1 MKYSSCAFL
10 ARAHIRSGRRST
22 SVFVLLLLSI
32 VLLTLVLSFAST
44 MNRVIDTYQNQ
55 DPIRRLRISSAFIN
69 LGYTPLTDAVL
80 AEIAQMEHVE
90 SVDQIDDMQYQLFSI
105 KGVTDE
111 KGKDCSNMLPVPLE
125 ESVLETRSLYPTQ
138 QMDVIEGKGLEE
150 SPVFSCILPDVFY
163 TADNVDLFADTLK
176 LQDGS
181 TYIGKTFTVK
191 AFDSYMTTYYQQA
204 DHGGYITQ
212 WWYLPALEYK
222 LEVVGIYHASYD
234 NYGGPNIIYVSH
246 ETGVQIQ
253 EMAVKATEN
262 PSFIAEYYQRK
273 NNPEVNAYTVLVDT
287 YDHVGDVYQQLE
299 DRKITT
305 SGITEVI
312 IPDSVQLLSAVFTG
326 AGNFLTFAIL
336 VLAVVNLFLSVSGA
350 LADRKGEVGLL
361 KAIGYKDRQV
371 FFCFYLEHVKIA
383 LRAFVL
389 GALLSGAAVLCI
401 NWINGSGPFQNRIY
415 VIRWEDFWLLCLL
428 SFAIAVL
435 VPLLCQLLMLPRLV
449 KIQPRQAMG
458 QL

>member
-10 ARAHIRSGRRST
+10 ARAHIKSGRRST

-32 VLLTLVLSFAST
+32 VLLTLVMSFAST

-55 DPIRRLRISSAFIN
+55 DATRRIYIDSASID
-69 LGYTPLTDAVL
+69 LGYTPLTNAVL
-80 AEIAQMEHVE
+80 TEVAQMEHVE
-90 SVDQIDDMQYQLFSI
+90 SVDQIDGTRSRFFNIQALL
-105 KGVTDE
+105 DE
-111 KGKDCSNMLPVPLE
+111 REKNCNNMLPAPLE
-125 ESVLETRSLYPTQ
+125 NSVLEMKYLYSSQKMHAVAGEMLDTSPT
-138 QMDVIEGKGLEE
+138 
-150 SPVFSCILPDVFY
+150 FSCLFPSVFY
-163 TADNVDLFADTLK
+163 AADDVDLVTSK
-176 LQDGS
+176 LNFQDG
-181 TYIGKTFTVK
+181 TQYIGKTVTIK
-191 AFDSYMTTYYQQA
+191 PCMDSYDLDYFVPSEE
-204 DHGGYITQ
+204 GGFYTET
-212 WWYLPALEYK
+212 WHLPALEYK
-222 LEVVGIYHASYD
+222 LKVIGVYNASFD
-234 NYGGPNIIYVSH
+234 NGGGPNTIYVSYA
-246 ETGVQIQ
+246 TAMQMQ
-253 EMAVKATEN
+253 EMAIQATKDPN
-262 PSFIAEYYQRK
+262 FIAEYEERK
-273 NNPEVNAYTVLVDT
+273 ENPVLHSYTVLIDAYEHMDQVIE
-287 YDHVGDVYQQLE
+287 QLE
-299 DRKITT
+299 NRKIAV
-305 SGITEVI
+305 SSVEQF
-312 IPDSVQLLSAVFTG
+312 IPDSVRLLSAVFTG

-428 SFAIAVL
+428 SFSIAVL

>member
-32 VLLTLVLSFAST
+32 VLLTLVMSFAAT
-44 MNRVIDTYQNQ
+44 MNRVINTYQNQ
-55 DPIRRLRISSAFIN
+55 EPARRIRIDSAFIDI
-69 LGYTPLTDAVL
+69 GYTPLTDAVL

-90 SVDQIDDMQYQLFSI
+90 SVDQIDGMQYHLFSI
-105 KGVTDE
+105 EGVTDE
-111 KGKDCSNMLPVPLE
+111 KGKDCSSMLPVPLE

-138 QMDVIEGKGLEE
+138 QIDVIEGKGLEE

-181 TYIGKTFTVK
+181 AYIGKTFTVK
-191 AFDSYMTTYYQQA
+191 AFDSYMTTYYQQI
-204 DHGGYITQ
+204 DQGGYITQ

-222 LEVVGIYHASYD
+222 LKVAGIYHASYD
-234 NYGGPNIIYVSH
+234 NYGGPNRIYVSY

-253 EMAVKATEN
+253 EMAVKATKD
-262 PSFIAEYYQRK
+262 PDFIAEYYQRK

-287 YDHVGDVYQQLE
+287 YQNIDQVYQELE
-299 DRKITT
+299 NRKISIF
-305 SGITEVI
+305 SGTESVI
-312 IPDSVQLLSAVFTG
+312 PESVQLLSAVFTG

-350 LADRKGEVGLL
+350 LADRRGEIGLL

-389 GALLSGAAVLCI
+389 GAFLSGAAVFCI

-415 VIRWEDFWLLCLL
+415 VIRWEDFLPLCLL
-428 SFAIAVL
+428 SFSIAVL
-435 VPLLCQLLMLPRLV
+435 VPLLCQLFMLPRLV

-458 QL
+458 SF